1 MTTVKSAGRPQ
12 EKVKDNFD
20 DVTKWTPEVDEEEAP
35 GEYGV
40 YTSMG
45 HVFAHVAFAH
55 Y

>member
-12 EKVKDNFD
+12 AKGEDNFD
-20 DVTKWTPEVDEEEAP
+20 DVTGRIPEVDEKEAP

-45 HVFAHVAFAH
+45 HTLARAAFAN